1 MTHRASA
8 LISAQEWFS
17 AGERVGYD
25 AERPGI
31 NPRSPLRAFIRRAAG
46 TGVTRTFLP
55 GWPDGSYGWAKVE
68 AFLSSRFHFPASTW
82 TTSATATPTNPGITR
97 TRPSSARISS
107 KPSGT
112 PRG

>member
-55 GWPDGSYGWAKVE
+55 G
-68 AFLSSRFHFPASTW
+68 
-82 TTSATATPTNPGITR
+82 
-97 TRPSSARISS
+97 
-107 KPSGT
+107 
-112 PRG
+112 

>member
-31 NPRSPLRAFIRRAAG
+31 NPRSPLRAR
-46 TGVTRTFLP
+46 
-55 GWPDGSYGWAKVE
+55 SYGALLGRGSRERSCLAGRMVPTVGRRWK
-68 AFLSSRFHFPASTW
+68 LS
-82 TTSATATPTNPGITR
+82 
-97 TRPSSARISS
+97 
-107 KPSGT
+107 
-112 PRG
+112 

>member
-46 TGVTRTFLP
+46 TGSRERSCLAGRMVPTVGRR
-55 GWPDGSYGWAKVE
+55 WK
-68 AFLSSRFHFPASTW
+68 LS
-82 TTSATATPTNPGITR
+82 
-97 TRPSSARISS
+97 
-107 KPSGT
+107 
-112 PRG
+112 